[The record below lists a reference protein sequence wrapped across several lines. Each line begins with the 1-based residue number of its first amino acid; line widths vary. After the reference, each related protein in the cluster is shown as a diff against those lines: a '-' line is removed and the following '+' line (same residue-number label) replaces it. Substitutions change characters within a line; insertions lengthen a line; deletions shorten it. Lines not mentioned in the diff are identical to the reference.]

1 MCCKRYDYAVS
12 FEGIQFGLKSI
23 SLPKTYEADAK
34 IPIFLNVFY
43 VQVHFQCNKYQTQ
56 KIYSMERFFV
66 CKTFHIP
73 HKIIASIRYWENN
86 NKKLECKIVNP
97 LSLIFSNLF
106 ISNCEINVMKEKTCV
121 LPKENQLQYNGNR
134 THTQNEA
141 KKQWNLHLLP
151 DSNPFT
157 DEIENFNSI
166 AIRFQFI
173 FWISIFLNWT
183 II

>member
-23 SLPKTYEADAK
+23 SLPKTHEADAK

-134 THTQNEA
+134 THTHKMKLKNNEIYTCY
-141 KKQWNLHLLP
+141 QIPIHLRMK
-151 DSNPFT
+151 SK
-157 DEIENFNSI
+157 ISI
-166 AIRFQFI
+166 ALQYDFNLFFEFQYF
-173 FWISIFLNWT
+173 
-183 II
+183 